1 MSEMVAELKAAA
13 TVPPRSADLLWCAG
27 FGGIVPFVSR
37 AYFYAIAPARYWR
50 HSLPRVIRWP

>member
-27 FGGIVPFVSR
+27 FGGIVPFVSARLFLCDR
-37 AYFYAIAPARYWR
+37 AQRVTGAIHY
-50 HSLPRVIRWP
+50 LG